1 MLPPD
6 EHIFRVVKAALRKR
20 MRGIR
25 NAAPLSSCQERSRKI
40 VQSLQTL
47 PEVHAAASVALFW
60 PIEARHEVDLR
71 AFDSSLRARGVRVA
85 YPSIDPETR
94 DMVFRW
100 SASEATMEERGMGF
114 AEPPADAEI
123 ARELDV
129 IVAPALAMDGQG
141 YRLGYGAGY
150 YDRALIEYKTAFPI
164 AVGYDYQFVADIPRE
179 PHDVPVACVVTDT
192 RVYHVA
198 VAAL

>member
-40 VQSLQTL
+40 VQNLETL
-47 PEVHAAASVALFW
+47 PEVQAAASVALFW

-71 AFDSSLRARGVRVA
+71 GFDASLRARGVRIA

-100 SASEATMEERGMGF
+100 SESEAAMEERGMGF

-123 ARELDV
+123 ARKLDLL
-129 IVAPALAMDGQG
+129 VAPALAVDGQG

-150 YDRALIEYKTAFPI
+150 YDRALLEYKTAVPI
-164 AVGYDYQFVADIPRE
+164 AVAYDYQFVADIPRE
-179 PHDVPVACVVTDT
+179 SHDVPVACVVTDT
-192 RVYHVA
+192 RIYRVG
-198 VAAL
+198 AA